1 MLILFVLKRHISEY
15 YINLNSDEQNSI
27 VTTKKKI
34 FQVLNVVRNYS
45 KFLIY
50 FVDQQCVQMHLS
62 FGRDNTLLL
71 KDTF

>member
-1 MLILFVLKRHISEY
+1 MPMLILFVLKRHISEY

-50 FVDQQCVQMHLS
+50 FVDQ
-62 FGRDNTLLL
+62 
-71 KDTF
+71 